1 MSRMERKMNI
11 ETQLNNI
18 KTKKVLVIGD
28 IMLDKYFFGE
38 AKRLS
43 PEAPVPVLHKT
54 RETIVLGGASN
65 VARNLVRAIQDV
77 SIMSVIGNDEEGK
90 ILKKILEDNK
100 IHTDLLILDKE
111 RTTTVKTRMIG
122 PNNAQMLR
130 LDVEDTTSISDE
142 ISDKMIKLYEANIE
156 KFDII
161 IISDYKK
168 GVLNVQ
174 NTAELIKIANKY
186 NKMTLIDTKEPSYAK
201 YKDAYL
207 IKPNLDELRNLTK
220 MSVNNDEE
228 VVKAANELRLQ
239 TGAEY
244 VLATRGKDGMTL
256 VDGKSFQHIRG
267 VSKEVYDVSG
277 AGDTVISYLAVGLAN
292 DFEIGDTA
300 RLANIASSIE
310 VSKMGT
316 YAVSIEEI
324 KEHINKENDVSY
336 DNKLPSV
343 DELAKIL
350 QAEREKGKKIV
361 FTNGC
366 FDIFHVGHSRYLR
379 QASTYGDILVV
390 GVNSDASVKRLKG
403 PERPIISEEERM
415 ELLADLQCV
424 SYVVKFE
431 EDTPYELIK
440 KLQPDII
447 TKGGDYKPEEVVGK
461 DIVEARGGKVVI
473 CKLVEGKSTTNI
485 ITKIRNAK

>member
-1 MSRMERKMNI
+1 M
-11 ETQLNNI
+11 
-18 KTKKVLVIGD
+18 
-28 IMLDKYFFGE
+28 DKEY
-38 AKRLS
+38 
-43 PEAPVPVLHKT
+43 
-54 RETIVLGGASN
+54 ETIGWDAITQESERVYPGQDNPKHYGTLISWRLGGNDPLDGISIYDGGDYWHF
-65 VARNLVRAIQDV
+65 VTYGLSELYEKESENLEY
-77 SIMSVIGNDEEGK
+77 SGYGMEMTLKLKKNLKDEE
-90 ILKKILEDNK
+90 
-100 IHTDLLILDKE
+100 
-111 RTTTVKTRMIG
+111 
-122 PNNAQMLR
+122 
-130 LDVEDTTSISDE
+130 
-142 ISDKMIKLYEANIE
+142 
-156 KFDII
+156 
-161 IISDYKK
+161 
-168 GVLNVQ
+168 
-174 NTAELIKIANKY
+174 AELKGICGILQAIARVTFENGELFRPY
-186 NKMTLIDTKEPSYAK
+186 EYLYTGQTQGMDVKMKSLLTGFITIPDPQFQTLET
-201 YKDAYL
+201 
-207 IKPNLDELRNLTK
+207 PNGRVEFVEFIGVTDDEL
-220 MSVNNDEE
+220 
-228 VVKAANELRLQ
+228 Q
-239 TGAEY
+239 
-244 VLATRGKDGMTL
+244 
-256 VDGKSFQHIRG
+256 
-267 VSKEVYDVSG
+267 
-277 AGDTVISYLAVGLAN
+277 
-292 DFEIGDTA
+292 
-300 RLANIASSIE
+300 SI
-310 VSKMGT
+310 
-316 YAVSIEEI
+316 
-324 KEHINKENDVSY
+324 INKENDVSY

-461 DIVEARGGKVVI
+461 DIVEDRGGKVVI

>member
-1 MSRMERKMNI
+1 
-11 ETQLNNI
+11 
-18 KTKKVLVIGD
+18 
-28 IMLDKYFFGE
+28 
-38 AKRLS
+38 
-43 PEAPVPVLHKT
+43 
-54 RETIVLGGASN
+54 
-65 VARNLVRAIQDV
+65 
-77 SIMSVIGNDEEGK
+77 
-90 ILKKILEDNK
+90 
-100 IHTDLLILDKE
+100 
-111 RTTTVKTRMIG
+111 
-122 PNNAQMLR
+122 
-130 LDVEDTTSISDE
+130 
-142 ISDKMIKLYEANIE
+142 
-156 KFDII
+156 
-161 IISDYKK
+161 
-168 GVLNVQ
+168 
-174 NTAELIKIANKY
+174 
-186 NKMTLIDTKEPSYAK
+186 
-201 YKDAYL
+201 
-207 IKPNLDELRNLTK
+207 
-220 MSVNNDEE
+220 
-228 VVKAANELRLQ
+228 
-239 TGAEY
+239 
-244 VLATRGKDGMTL
+244 
-256 VDGKSFQHIRG
+256 
-267 VSKEVYDVSG
+267 
-277 AGDTVISYLAVGLAN
+277 
-292 DFEIGDTA
+292 
-300 RLANIASSIE
+300 
-310 VSKMGT
+310 MGT

-403 PERPIISEEERM
+403 PERQIISEEERM